1 MRRSA
6 SGSVWQALALGALLL
21 LPASADASLVG
32 TALVRISDGA
42 SLDVSDDVGIGAGP
56 EITPGDGSN
65 IGALLLPSES
75 INLGGFA
82 IELVLE
88 AGAVDGTTGYPA
100 GTQLVFANLDFG
112 DPSLEIVAI
121 GVDLVNI
128 SGVALGSEITFTGHS
143 IAVRIDTLGIG
154 EIAGAVD
161 VGAIRLD
168 LEVAPVPEPGSFALA
183 ALGMTLL
190 AGGRAFRR
198 KVE

>member
-1 MRRSA
+1 MRRSTG
-6 SGSVWQALALGALLL
+6 SSVWQALALGALLL

-32 TALVRISDGA
+32 TALVRVSDGA
-42 SLDVSDDVGIGAGP
+42 SLDLSDAVGIGAGP

-75 INLGGFA
+75 IDLGGFT
-82 IELVLE
+82 IELLLE
-88 AGAVDGTTGYPA
+88 EGAVDGTTGYPA
-100 GTQLVFANLDFG
+100 GTRFIFADLDFG
-112 DPSLEIVAI
+112 DPALEIVDI
-121 GVDLVNI
+121 GVELVNI

-143 IAVRIDTLGIG
+143 IAVRVDNLGIG

-161 VGAIRLD
+161 VGTIRLN
-168 LEVAPVPEPGSFALA
+168 LEVTQVPEPSSFALS

-190 AGGRAFRR
+190 AGGRQFRR